1 MKKTARLA
9 YLQRGAGPHFQ
20 ALPSGR
26 DQSSLDTIKI
36 KMVRLNRIINVQ
48 RNNINTVQH
57 NQIWADEK
65 MTGGRA
71 LAGGAESFARRRPL
85 SQFSVCRQQRGK
97 IF

>member
-1 MKKTARLA
+1 MGC
-9 YLQRGAGPHFQ
+9 GA
-20 ALPSGR
+20 ALPGGR

-48 RNNINTVQH
+48 RNSINTVQDY
-57 NQIWADEK
+57 QIWAGEK

-71 LAGGAESFARRRPL
+71 LADGAESFVRRRTL